1 MKDRILKGWTFHR
14 VIYLVLGGFVMIQS
28 ALIHQWLGVALGLY
42 FASMGLFAFG
52 CASGKCFEGSCDY
65 APTEPSS
72 ISHKHK
78 S

>member
-42 FASMGLFAFG
+42 LRPWVYLLLDVLRVNVLKVVVIMH
-52 CASGKCFEGSCDY
+52 
-65 APTEPSS
+65 PR
-72 ISHKHK
+72 SHPA
-78 S
+78 